1 MQHALTNARHHS
13 CTVVIGG
20 MTSCIYNAY
29 TTAVVAREKTWS
41 ALHQLMHGLQRL
53 VSAQIYRVDELGWPR
68 VSNARGTNSYPL
80 RTMSV
85 YLVHLSSAALFA
97 VVALA
102 LHDSSR

>member
-1 MQHALTNARHHS
+1 MERSSPVITDVQIAAPIF
-13 CTVVIGG
+13 CTK
-20 MTSCIYNAY
+20 Y
-29 TTAVVAREKTWS
+29 KF
-41 ALHQLMHGLQRL
+41 
-53 VSAQIYRVDELGWPR
+53 DELGWPR

-80 RTMSV
+80 RTMSM